1 MLILTGIALAL
12 LGVLATVIPLSRSTR
27 WWVRMLDF
35 PRAQVAAILA
45 VSLTL
50 LLVALLQAYLAGL
63 HRPYSWIVLALVVV
77 ALAYQLFR
85 MRPYSIFSAT
95 QVPSLRNSD
104 GASHVRLLVS
114 NVLQSNRNF
123 TALLNLIRESDPDLI
138 FLVECDHAWV
148 RALDVLRESH
158 PHTILLPQ
166 ENGYGLA
173 FFSRVPLERAESR
186 FLRDE
191 EIPSVKATLLIDGNR
206 RVHCYGLHP
215 APPVPDYAEETDQ
228 RDAELLV
235 VAKEIRGMG
244 EPVLVFGDLNDVAWS
259 PTTTLFQAVSGLL
272 DPRVGRGQFNTF
284 HAQWPLLRYP
294 LDHVFVSAHFEL
306 RHLRRLR
313 DIGSDHFPILADL
326 SLLPRAV
333 AQPEGAGDSPEAS
346 PEDIAEANERIAQA
360 NEKVEQQRLAV
371 GDHYLAC

>member
-1 MLILTGIALAL
+1 MLILAGIALAL

-63 HRPYSWIVLALVVV
+63 HRPYSWIVLALVVI
-77 ALAYQLFR
+77 ALAYQLLR
-85 MRPYSIFSAT
+85 MRPYSVLAST
-95 QVPSLRNSD
+95 QVPSLRNRD
-104 GASHVRLLVS
+104 AANHIRLLVS

-123 TALLNLIRESDPDLI
+123 VGLLDLIRESDPDLI

-166 ENGYGLA
+166 DNGYGLA
-173 FFSRVPLERAESR
+173 FFSRIPLELAEWR

-191 EIPSVKATLLIDGNR
+191 EIPSVKVTLLIDGDR

-235 VAKEIRGMG
+235 VAKEIRDMG

-306 RHLRRLR
+306 RQLRRLR

-326 SLLPRAV
+326 ALPPLAE
-333 AQPEGAGDSPEAS
+333 AQPESTGERPEAS
-346 PEDIAEANERIAQA
+346 PDDLAEANERIAQA
-360 NEKVEQQRLAV
+360 NEKVDHQRTSV
-371 GDHYLAC
+371 GDHYWAS